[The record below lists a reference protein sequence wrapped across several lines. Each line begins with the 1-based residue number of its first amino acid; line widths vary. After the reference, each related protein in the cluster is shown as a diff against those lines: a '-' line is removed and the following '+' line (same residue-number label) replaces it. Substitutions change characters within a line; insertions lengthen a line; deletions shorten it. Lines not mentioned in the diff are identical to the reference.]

1 MEMTI
6 VVPAAAAQFLCLKP
20 STLEKMR
27 MHGGGP
33 KFIRYGRAVRY
44 DLEELKRWAKSR
56 EKASTSE
63 QTVAA

>member
-27 MHGGGP
+27 MSG
-33 KFIRYGRAVRY
+33 A
-44 DLEELKRWAKSR
+44 
-56 EKASTSE
+56 
-63 QTVAA
+63 VAAAGCRTHSFRAYRRVANLHQRGVLLTEC